1 MKGHQ
6 QDNENIK
13 INLQKN
19 TFNSLINVLEYIA
32 DKEAISNYN
41 DCLSYVNVFIEIY
54 EQWKSLYLIKQKWF
68 LEIFT
73 EEQLLQLNKFNKEFI
88 CFFDAND
95 IEQSFDVVITSDE
108 WVKISQI
115 AVKTLLKIGN
125 ITDVLLSKK

>member
-1 MKGHQ
+1 
-6 QDNENIK
+6 
-13 INLQKN
+13 
-19 TFNSLINVLEYIA
+19 
-32 DKEAISNYN
+32 
-41 DCLSYVNVFIEIY
+41 LSYVNVFIEIY